1 MAGLGAAVEFV
12 RSLDNGTIEEYEKTI
27 TEKALELFGEIDG
40 CTLYGIPGTY
50 YGQVYEK
57 IPVFS
62 MSFEGAHPSDIAMML
77 DKMGIAARSG
87 MLCAEPLL
95 SRLNLT
101 SVLRASFALYNT
113 VEELDFFVD
122 SLKKVLKIL
131 R

>member
-1 MAGLGAAVEFV
+1 
-12 RSLDNGTIEEYEKTI
+12 
-27 TEKALELFGEIDG
+27 
-40 CTLYGIPGTY
+40 
-50 YGQVYEK
+50 
-57 IPVFS
+57 
-62 MSFEGAHPSDIAMML
+62 MSIEGAHPADIAMML

-95 SRLNLT
+95 KSLNLT

-113 VEELDFFVD
+113 LEELDFFVD

>member
-1 MAGLGAAVEFV
+1 
-12 RSLDNGTIEEYEKTI
+12 
-27 TEKALELFGEIDG
+27 
-40 CTLYGIPGTY
+40 
-50 YGQVYEK
+50 
-57 IPVFS
+57 
-62 MSFEGAHPSDIAMML
+62 
-77 DKMGIAARSG
+77 

-95 SRLNLT
+95 SRLNVT